1 LASVEQPD
9 GKTRNMILPAAGG
22 AGRFILDPDET
33 ASMWSDDGKYVLY
46 NVIDASG
53 ANDLGLFTFADGTKR
68 LLTTTPESEVGE
80 EFTPDG
86 KMAVF
91 TRRTTTQRMFS
102 VDLTFLL
109 SGRN

>member
-80 EFTPDG
+80 
-86 KMAVF
+86 MAVF